1 MLYVGIVCG
10 CADSKY
16 YDTGIFDE
24 PLQIKSVKFL
34 KRELEPE
41 AWKWYKNDAAEGYRF
56 FTDKNGSFYVA
67 FPGDEPEKATS
78 RNTSLMFLGDDLKE
92 VNNFLLWR

>member
-1 MLYVGIVCG
+1 MLYKGVICG

-16 YDTGIFDE
+16 YNTGIFNE

-34 KRELEPE
+34 KRELEAE
-41 AWKWYKNDAAEGYRF
+41 AWKWYKNDAAEGYMF
-56 FTDKNGSFYVA
+56 FTDKNGSYYVA

-78 RNTSLMFLGDDLKE
+78 NRAALMFVGDDLAAI
-92 VNNFLLWR
+92 NDFLLWR

>member
-1 MLYVGIVCG
+1 MLYTGIVCG

-16 YDTGIFDE
+16 YDTGIFSE
-24 PLQIKSVKFL
+24 PLQIKSVRFL

-67 FPGDEPEKATS
+67 FPGDKPEESTTKS
-78 RNTSLMFLGDDLKE
+78 VSLAFISDDLNG
-92 VNNFLLWR
+92 VSDFLLWR